1 MTFEKCMICLRE
13 DNEEDILIDKL
24 YTNCNHLFC
33 KSCLEGWIKI
43 NKMTCPICRCDIKH
57 IKENGQVYKIFKV

>member
-43 NKMTCPICRCDIKH
+43 NKMT
-57 IKENGQVYKIFKV
+57 